1 MYKRNMGEY
10 LKDAKSAVEDAVNT
24 GDYRELS
31 NRLGNLAG
39 DAIHELNRA
48 TGSFCGH
55 KDEFDKNVPPF
66 GTENRDFY
74 NQGMPGQDGFS
85 GRMKDYARQQ
95 KQKYKEQYRQDRNN
109 YRQQY
114 TQDRNN
120 YRQQYR
126 QNRTYAKSNPVV
138 YSNTR
143 TMRVPK
149 VKVKGRVSSVLYTA
163 FGSLGLVG
171 FGITALVMFCIWAGA
186 GFTGGPLQIL
196 AIIFTGVTLGSI
208 FMLKVGLKQGKFVNR
223 FGIYQSLLSKNKV
236 CEIKRMAEY
245 VNKSESFVVK
255 ELQKMMA
262 FNMFRDAH
270 FDDKKTCFMLGD
282 DIYEQYQNAEKS
294 LREREVEQKKQ
305 KEEQANKVVNEEL
318 EKAISEG
325 RTYIQQLRK
334 ANDDIPGEEIS
345 RKLDRLETVISK
357 IFVCVERHPEKL
369 SEIRKFMQYYLPI
382 TIKLVNAYKEFD
394 SQPIQGENIKN
405 SKAEIENTLDT
416 IDLAFEKLLDS
427 LYEDEA
433 MEVSSDISVLN
444 ALFAQEGL
452 TKKDFDLK
460 DKK

>member
-1 MYKRNMGEY
+1 
-10 LKDAKSAVEDAVNT
+10 
-24 GDYRELS
+24 
-31 NRLGNLAG
+31 
-39 DAIHELNRA
+39 
-48 TGSFCGH
+48 
-55 KDEFDKNVPPF
+55 
-66 GTENRDFY
+66 
-74 NQGMPGQDGFS
+74 
-85 GRMKDYARQQ
+85 
-95 KQKYKEQYRQDRNN
+95 
-109 YRQQY
+109 
-114 TQDRNN
+114 
-120 YRQQYR
+120 
-126 QNRTYAKSNPVV
+126 
-138 YSNTR
+138 
-143 TMRVPK
+143 
-149 VKVKGRVSSVLYTA
+149 
-163 FGSLGLVG
+163 
-171 FGITALVMFCIWAGA
+171 
-186 GFTGGPLQIL
+186 
-196 AIIFTGVTLGSI
+196 
-208 FMLKVGLKQGKFVNR
+208 ML
-223 FGIYQSLLSKNKV
+223 
-236 CEIKRMAEY
+236 
-245 VNKSESFVVK
+245 
-255 ELQKMMA
+255 
-262 FNMFRDAH
+262 
-270 FDDKKTCFMLGD
+270 
-282 DIYEQYQNAEKS
+282 YEQYQNAEKS

>member
-1 MYKRNMGEY
+1 MYKRSMGEY

-31 NRLGNLAG
+31 NRLSNLAG
-39 DAIHELNRA
+39 DAIHEFNRA

-66 GTENRDFY
+66 GTDNRDFN
-74 NQGMPGQDGFS
+74 NQGMPGQDGFP
-85 GRMKDYARQQ
+85 GGAKNYYREQRQRYREHY
-95 KQKYKEQYRQDRNN
+95 KQERSNN
-109 YRQQY
+109 RQQY
-114 TQDRNN
+114 K
-120 YRQQYR
+120 
-126 QNRTYAKSNPVV
+126 QNRTFAKTNPVT

-143 TMRVPK
+143 VMRVPK
-149 VKVKGRVSSVLYTA
+149 VKVKGRVSSVLYTV

-171 FGITALVMFCIWAGA
+171 FGITALVLFCVWAGV
-186 GFTGGPLQIL
+186 GFAGGPLKIL
-196 AIIFTGVTLGSI
+196 SIIFSGVALGSI
-208 FMLKVGLKQGKFVNR
+208 FMLRTGLKQGKFVNR
-223 FGIYQSLLSKNKV
+223 FGIYQSLLGKNKV

-245 VNKSESFVVK
+245 VNKSESFVIK

-262 FNMFRDAH
+262 FHMFRDAH
-270 FDDKKTCFMLGD
+270 FDEKKTCFMLGD
-282 DIYEQYQNAEKS
+282 DTYEQYLEAERSFK
-294 LREREVEQKKQ
+294 ERQTEQMKK

-318 EKAISEG
+318 EKAIAEG
-325 RTYIQQLRK
+325 RAYIQQLRK

-394 SQPIQGENIKN
+394 SQAIQGENIKN